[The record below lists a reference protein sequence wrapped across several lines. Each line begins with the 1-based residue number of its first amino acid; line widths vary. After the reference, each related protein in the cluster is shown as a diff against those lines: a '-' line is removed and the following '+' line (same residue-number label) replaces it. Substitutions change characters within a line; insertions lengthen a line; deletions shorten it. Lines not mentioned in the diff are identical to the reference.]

1 MIYLI
6 YGEDSL
12 SVEETLTSL
21 SADDGDNDLYDIN
34 TTTLNG
40 ATVSLAELEAAWSTI
55 PFLADKR
62 TVVVRGLLARLE
74 QGRGGGS
81 SRSRGMDGEWADIGE
96 RLAHVPDSTELIFVD
111 AAISRNNPLLSAIRP
126 LAQVHEFR
134 LPSVRDMPGWVRQ
147 RANRLGA
154 AIEPSAISALV
165 DAIGNDTRLIDMEL
179 QKLAIYRS
187 DGRSHGRSAERSD
200 GGSGG
205 MIRRQDVEAMVS
217 YVREA
222 NIFAAV
228 DAALEGRAGFA
239 LRLAHQLLAEGRSST
254 YVITMLARQVRF
266 LIVAKDMK
274 SRGFQQD
281 EIGRR
286 LSIGG
291 YPLTK
296 TMQQE
301 GRFSAERLAEIH
313 RRLLEADLS
322 IKTGAADE
330 EMALDALI
338 VGLSDPSHPR

>member
-6 YGEDSL
+6 YGDDSL
-12 SVEETLTSL
+12 SVEEMLASL
-21 SADDGDNDLYDIN
+21 RADAGADELYDVS
-34 TTTLNG
+34 TTTLDG
-40 ATVSLAELEAAWSTI
+40 ASVSLAELEAAWSTI
-55 PFLADKR
+55 PFLAYR
-62 TVVVRGLLARLE
+62 RNVMVRGLLARME
-74 QGRGGGS
+74 RGRGGS
-81 SRSRGMDGEWADIGE
+81 TRSRGIEDEWADIGE
-96 RLAHVPDSTELIFVD
+96 RLAIVPESSDVIFVD
-111 AAISRNNPLLSAIRP
+111 AAVNRGNPLLRAIRP

-134 LPSVRDMPGWVRQ
+134 LPSVREMPGWVRQ
-147 RANRLGA
+147 RADRLGA

-179 QKLAIYRS
+179 QKLALYRS
-187 DGRSHGRSAERSD
+187 D
-200 GGSGG
+200 G

-228 DAALEGRAGFA
+228 DATLEGRAGIA
-239 LRLAHQLLAEGRSST
+239 LRLVHQLLDAGRPPT
-254 YVITMLARQVRF
+254 YLITMLARQMRF

-274 SRGFQQD
+274 ARGFQQD
-281 EIGRR
+281 EIGRK
-286 LSIGG
+286 LAISG

-301 GRFSAERLAEIH
+301 GRFDAVRLVEIH
-313 RRLLEADLS
+313 RRLIEADLS

-338 VGLSDPSHPR
+338 VALSAAQSRR

>member
-6 YGEDSL
+6 YGDDSL
-12 SVEETLTSL
+12 SVEETLASL
-21 SADDGDNDLYDIN
+21 RADAGSDELYDVS
-34 TTTLNG
+34 TTTLDG
-40 ATVSLAELEAAWSTI
+40 ASVSLAELEAAWSTI

-62 TVVVRGLLARLE
+62 TVMVRGLLARME
-74 QGRGGGS
+74 RGRGGGS
-81 SRSRGMDGEWADIGE
+81 ARSGGIDEEWAEIGE
-96 RLAHVPDSTELIFVD
+96 RLAIVPESSDVIFVD
-111 AAISRNNPLLSAIRP
+111 AAVNRGNPLLRAIRP
-126 LAQVHEFR
+126 LAQVHDFR
-134 LPSVRDMPGWVRQ
+134 LPSMREMPGWVRQ
-147 RANRLGA
+147 RADRLGA

-179 QKLAIYRS
+179 QKLALYRS
-187 DGRSHGRSAERSD
+187 D
-200 GGSGG
+200 G

-228 DAALEGRAGFA
+228 DATLEGRAGIA
-239 LRLAHQLLAEGRSST
+239 LRLVHQLLDAGRPPT
-254 YVITMLARQVRF
+254 YLITMLARQMRF

-274 SRGFQQD
+274 ARGFQQD
-281 EIGRR
+281 EIGRK
-286 LSIGG
+286 LSISG

-301 GRFSAERLAEIH
+301 GRFDAVRLVEIH
-313 RRLLEADLS
+313 RRLIEADLS

-338 VGLSDPSHPR
+338 VALSTAQSRR

>member
-6 YGEDSL
+6 YGDDSL
-12 SVEETLTSL
+12 SVEEMLASL
-21 SADDGDNDLYDIN
+21 RADAGADELYDVS
-34 TTTLNG
+34 TTTLDG
-40 ATVSLAELEAAWSTI
+40 ASVSFAELEAAWSTI
-55 PFLADKR
+55 PFLADRR
-62 TVVVRGLLARLE
+62 TVMVRGLLARME
-74 QGRGGGS
+74 RGRGGS
-81 SRSRGMDGEWADIGE
+81 TRSGGIDEEWADIGE
-96 RLAHVPDSTELIFVD
+96 RLAIVPESSDVIFVD
-111 AAISRNNPLLSAIRP
+111 AAVNRGNPLLRAIRP

-134 LPSVRDMPGWVRQ
+134 LPSVREMPGWVRQ
-147 RANRLGA
+147 RADRLGA

-179 QKLAIYRS
+179 QKLALYRS
-187 DGRSHGRSAERSD
+187 D
-200 GGSGG
+200 G

-228 DAALEGRAGFA
+228 DATLEGRAGIA
-239 LRLAHQLLAEGRSST
+239 LRLVHQLLDAGRPPT
-254 YVITMLARQVRF
+254 YLITMLARQMRF

-274 SRGFQQD
+274 ARGFQQD
-281 EIGRR
+281 EIGRK
-286 LSIGG
+286 LAISG

-301 GRFSAERLAEIH
+301 GRFDAVRLVEIH
-313 RRLLEADLS
+313 RRLIEADLS

-338 VGLSDPSHPR
+338 VALSAA

>member
-1 MIYLI
+1 MIY
-6 YGEDSL
+6 GDDSL
-12 SVEETLTSL
+12 SVEETLASL
-21 SADDGDNDLYDIN
+21 ISDGGDDDLYDVN

-62 TVVVRGLLARLE
+62 IVVVRNLLVRME
-74 QGRGGGS
+74 QGRGSGS

-111 AAISRNNPLLSAIRP
+111 AAVSRNNPLLRAIRP

-147 RANRLGA
+147 RADRLGA

-165 DAIGNDTRLIDMEL
+165 DAIGNDTRLVDMEL
-179 QKLAIYRS
+179 QKLALYRS
-187 DGRSHGRSAERSD
+187 DGRSDGR
-200 GGSGG
+200 SGG
-205 MIRRQDVEAMVS
+205 MIGRQDVEAMVS

-239 LRLAHQLLAEGRSST
+239 LRLAHQILAEGRSST
-254 YVITMLARQVRF
+254 YVVTMLARQVRF

-274 SRGFQQD
+274 ARGFQQD

-286 LSIGG
+286 LSIRG

-338 VGLSDPSHPR
+338 VGLSAPSQPR

>member
-12 SVEETLTSL
+12 SVEEKLASL
-21 SADDGDNDLYDIN
+21 RADAGADELYDVS
-34 TTTLNG
+34 TTTLDG
-40 ATVSLAELEAAWSTI
+40 ASVSLAELEAAWSTI
-55 PFLADKR
+55 PFLADRR
-62 TVVVRGLLARLE
+62 TVMVRGLLARME
-74 QGRGGGS
+74 SGRGGS
-81 SRSRGMDGEWADIGE
+81 TRSRGFDEEWADIGE
-96 RLAHVPDSTELIFVD
+96 RLAIVPESSDVIFVD
-111 AAISRNNPLLSAIRP
+111 AAVNRGNPLLRAIRP

-134 LPSVRDMPGWVRQ
+134 LPSVREMPGWVRQ
-147 RANRLGA
+147 RADRLGA

-165 DAIGNDTRLIDMEL
+165 DAIGNDTRLINMEL
-179 QKLAIYRS
+179 QKLALYRS
-187 DGRSHGRSAERSD
+187 D
-200 GGSGG
+200 G

-228 DAALEGRAGFA
+228 DAALEGRAGIA
-239 LRLAHQLLAEGRSST
+239 LRLVHQFLDAGRPPT
-254 YVITMLARQVRF
+254 YLITMLARQVRF

-274 SRGFQQD
+274 ARGFQQD
-281 EIGRR
+281 EIGRK
-286 LSIGG
+286 LSISG

-301 GRFSAERLAEIH
+301 GRFDAVRLVEIH
-313 RRLLEADLS
+313 RRLIEADLS

-338 VGLSDPSHPR
+338 VALSTAQSWR

>member
-1 MIYLI
+1 LIYLI
-6 YGEDSL
+6 YGEESL
-12 SVEETLTSL
+12 SVEETLASL
-21 SADDGDNDLYDIN
+21 SAGTGDNDLYDVN

-40 ATVSLAELEAAWSTI
+40 ATVSFAELEAAWSTI

-62 TVVVRGLLARLE
+62 IVVVRGLLARME

-81 SRSRGMDGEWADIGE
+81 SRKRGMDEEWTDLGE
-96 RLAHVPDSTELIFVD
+96 RLTHVPDSTELIFVD
-111 AAISRNNPLLSAIRP
+111 SVISRNNPLLSAIRP
-126 LAQVHEFR
+126 HAQVHEFR
-134 LPSVRDMPGWVRQ
+134 LPSVREMPGWVRQ
-147 RANRLGA
+147 RADRLGA
-154 AIEPSAISALV
+154 AIEPGAISALV

-179 QKLAIYRS
+179 QKLALYRS
-187 DGRSHGRSAERSD
+187 DGRSDGPSD
-200 GGSGG
+200 RT
-205 MIRRQDVEAMVS
+205 IRRQDVEEMVS

-286 LSIGG
+286 LSIRG

-301 GRFSAERLAEIH
+301 VRFSAERLAEIH

-338 VGLSDPSHPR
+338 VGLSAPSRPK

>member
-1 MIYLI
+1 MIHLI

-12 SVEETLTSL
+12 SVEEMLASL
-21 SADDGDNDLYDIN
+21 SSDGGDEGLYDVN
-34 TTTLNG
+34 TATLNG
-40 ATVSLAELEAAWSTI
+40 ATVTLAELEAAWSTI

-62 TVVVRGLLARLE
+62 IVVVRNLLARME
-74 QGRGGGS
+74 RGRSSGS
-81 SRSRGMDGEWADIGE
+81 SRSRGADREWADIGE
-96 RLAHVPDSTELIFVD
+96 RLSQVPASTQLIFVD
-111 AAISRNNPLLSAIRP
+111 ATISRNNPLLSAIQP

-134 LPSVRDMPGWVRQ
+134 LPSVRDMPEWVRQ
-147 RANRLGA
+147 RAHRLGA

-179 QKLAIYRS
+179 QKLALYRS
-187 DGRSHGRSAERSD
+187 TGRSACRS
-200 GGSGG
+200 SG
-205 MIRRQDVEAMVS
+205 MIRRQDVEEMVS

-254 YVITMLARQVRF
+254 YVVTMLARQVRF

-274 SRGFQQD
+274 SRGFRQD

-286 LSIGG
+286 LSIRG

-301 GRFSAERLAEIH
+301 RRFSAERLAEIH
-313 RRLLEADLS
+313 RRLIEADLS

-330 EMALDALI
+330 ETALDALI
-338 VGLSDPSHPR
+338 VGLSDPPSN